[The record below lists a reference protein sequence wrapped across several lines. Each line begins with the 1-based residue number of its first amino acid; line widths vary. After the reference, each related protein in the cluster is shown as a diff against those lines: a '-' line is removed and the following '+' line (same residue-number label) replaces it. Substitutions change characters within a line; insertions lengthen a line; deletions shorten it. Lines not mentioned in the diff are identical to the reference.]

1 MTDPFGSV
9 MPRILPVAEISDDAK
24 RNREDW
30 TKANAEH
37 TDGAASRAWA
47 ETEITWGVFS
57 VPEAEHGTLGDVDGL
72 DVVELGCGTAYVSA
86 WLARRGARPVGV
98 DVTPAQLETA
108 RRCQREF
115 GIEFPLFEAS
125 AEDVPL
131 PEASFDLAVSEYGAS
146 IWCDPHLWLP
156 EAYRLLRPGGRLWFL
171 RNSTIATLC
180 APDEGKPDERLR
192 RPQRGL
198 GRLEWPGEIGVEWQL
213 PHGELFR
220 LLRRT
225 GFDIVDLVELYAP
238 DDATDHP
245 FYDTFSADWSR
256 RWPVE
261 EIWVAVK
268 R

>member
-1 MTDPFGSV
+1 MS
-9 MPRILPVAEISDDAK
+9 EISADAK

-30 TKANAEH
+30 TQANAAYTDARASH
-37 TDGAASRAWA
+37 TWA
-47 ETEITWGVFS
+47 KEEITWGVFG
-57 VPEAEHGTLGDVDGL
+57 VPESSLGTLGDVADL

-108 RRCQREF
+108 RRCQAEF
-115 GIEFPLFEAS
+115 GLEFPLVEAS

-131 PEASFDLAVSEYGAS
+131 ESESFDLAVSEYGAS
-146 IWCDPHLWLP
+146 IWCDPHRWLP

-171 RNSTIATLC
+171 RNSTLSILC
-180 APDEGKPDERLR
+180 APEEEAAPGQTLL

-198 GRLEWPGEIGVEWQL
+198 GRMEWPGEVGVEWQL

-225 GFDIVDLVELYAP
+225 GFDVVDLVELYAP
-238 DDATDHP
+238 DDASDHE
-245 FYDTFSADWSR
+245 YYAAFSAEWAR
-256 RWPVE
+256 KWPAE
-261 EIWVAVK
+261 EIWVAAK
-268 R
+268 PS